1 MNKYRFI
8 DLIYDVLTESDIPLS
23 IKEIW
28 KIAEDRGLTKK
39 VNSLGKTP
47 SKSMGSALYTDIKYN
62 DNSKFIQVSKEP
74 PKFFLR
80 VKTINE
86 DAVRLADSKITS
98 SIKIR
103 ERDLHKLLATFTYG
117 SLDFKCKSK
126 TIYHESSKKEAKGK
140 NRWIHPDMV
149 GVYYPF
155 MDYEPSVLS
164 MQSVMEENPYKI
176 FSFELKIELNY
187 STLREYYF
195 QAVSNSSWAHKGY
208 LAVLKMEDSDDFYD
222 ELRRL
227 NNAFGIGIIK
237 INTKNV
243 SQSEILF
250 QARERLNLDWDTINR
265 LVKENKDFESFIGD
279 VLLDS
284 PNNDKRLIG
293 KYDDIFGSDEEAYD
307 YSKAKGIIN
316 YLD

>member
-1 MNKYRFI
+1 MCLKQGSRRSTTNTSILIQAWTTDKRWYFLNKYRFI

-103 ERDLHKLLATFTYG
+103 ERDLHSSLQPLHTEALILSANQRQYTTSPQKKRPRAKTAGYIPIWLAFIILLWTTSRLY
-117 SLDFKCKSK
+117 
-126 TIYHESSKKEAKGK
+126 
-140 NRWIHPDMV
+140 
-149 GVYYPF
+149 
-155 MDYEPSVLS
+155 SVCS
-164 MQSVMEENPYKI
+164 
-176 FSFELKIELNY
+176 
-187 STLREYYF
+187 R
-195 QAVSNSSWAHKGY
+195 
-208 LAVLKMEDSDDFYD
+208 
-222 ELRRL
+222 
-227 NNAFGIGIIK
+227 
-237 INTKNV
+237 
-243 SQSEILF
+243 
-250 QARERLNLDWDTINR
+250 
-265 LVKENKDFESFIGD
+265 
-279 VLLDS
+279 
-284 PNNDKRLIG
+284 
-293 KYDDIFGSDEEAYD
+293 
-307 YSKAKGIIN
+307 
-316 YLD
+316 